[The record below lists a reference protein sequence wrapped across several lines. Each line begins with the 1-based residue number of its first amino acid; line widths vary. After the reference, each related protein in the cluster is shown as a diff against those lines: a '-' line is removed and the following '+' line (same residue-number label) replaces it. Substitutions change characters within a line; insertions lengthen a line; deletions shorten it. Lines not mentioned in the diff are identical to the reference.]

1 MDEMRRN
8 VNEEFD
14 KRQAEL
20 GDLSGASERILK
32 GAFAA
37 RDTRG
42 GNRMQFAAGIAA
54 VLIGAVV
61 IATFVYIRAG
71 THSIP
76 AGPPRSTSPTHLT
89 QPLDVPD
96 STPVI
101 LYHDPANSD
110 QIDGITWDG
119 RNSGRV
125 GQGGAP
131 GGTSNPAGSL
141 YSTAADIRDR
151 TGTVVGPLA
160 DKSPNALHVF
170 WADDEFHY
178 CQVVR
183 SGEDGI
189 TSPGLLQLVLPGR
202 PPSNIARIGIFAPAS
217 QNRPPPIVVAC
228 SVENDRAV
236 VYAGSK
242 GGLTV
247 QDWVVQLST
256 GRILWTHSIDLPTP
270 PSGVGIAATR
280 DGRFVAESIL
290 SATQSAA
297 TIYGPDGSAVTDLAS
312 SSVAAFSWDGS
323 LAVTL
328 PNSGAPVRLIR
339 WRDGSIVWTGP
350 ANANFR
356 TARAEPGGGRIA
368 VGLTV
373 NNPADDIE
381 ERLVN
386 LYVVSTDGKLSWE
399 LSNLNLN

>member
-1 MDEMRRN
+1 MDELRRN

-119 RNSGRV
+119 RTSGRV
-125 GQGGAP
+125 GRGDAI
-131 GGTSNPAGSL
+131 GGTSNPAGTL
-141 YSTAADIRDR
+141 YSTSTAIRDR
-151 TGTVVGPLA
+151 SGAPVLDMKGFITGA
-160 DKSPNALHVF
+160 
-170 WADDEFHY
+170 WADDERQF
-178 CQVVR
+178 CEMFPK
-183 SGEDGI
+183 G
-189 TSPGLLQLVLPGR
+189 GLDTGTPAILVLSRPGAPGVNVAQIGTYPAVSQNLP
-202 PPSNIARIGIFAPAS
+202 PPS
-217 QNRPPPIVVAC
+217 VVAC

-236 VYAGSK
+236 VFQATDPA
-242 GGLTV
+242 GLTV

-256 GRILWTHSIDLPTP
+256 GRVLWSHSIKVPGSP
-270 PSGVGIAATR
+270 VGIKIAATH
-280 DGRFVAESIL
+280 DGRYVAETTW
-290 SATQSAA
+290 SAGQATA
-297 TIYGPDGSAVTDLAS
+297 TIYGPDGSALSHLA
-312 SSVAAFSWDGS
+312 VFVQALSWDGS
-323 LAVTL
+323 LAVTSAS
-328 PNSGAPVRLIR
+328 SGSPVSLVS
-339 WRDGSIVWTGP
+339 WRDGSVVWTGP
-350 ANANFR
+350 EGFHFVTARSEPTGSRIAIGLSNNDNPDDLSKAR
-356 TARAEPGGGRIA
+356 TA
-368 VGLTV
+368 
-373 NNPADDIE
+373 
-381 ERLVN
+381 N
-386 LYVVSTDGKLSWE
+386 LYVLSSDGQVLWTRNQVY
-399 LSNLNLN
+399 LA